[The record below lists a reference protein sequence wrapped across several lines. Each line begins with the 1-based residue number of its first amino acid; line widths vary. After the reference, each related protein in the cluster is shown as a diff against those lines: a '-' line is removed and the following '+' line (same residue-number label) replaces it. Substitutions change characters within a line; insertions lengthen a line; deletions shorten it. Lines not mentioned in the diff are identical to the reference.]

1 MLERSKAVVAA
12 VLVVAALGFAGGCK
26 EPSKADL
33 YEPVRLDGVGP
44 TAHQFKAG
52 NYYISEQLTDISFK
66 KAKEEGVKTV
76 VNLRPDEELPGM
88 DEKKSVESLG
98 LAYVH
103 VPVTDKTLNDK
114 KTEQF
119 IDAMKKAEEPV
130 LVHCA
135 NGNRAAGLWA
145 IFLAMEKDV
154 PGPEA
159 VALAEK
165 AGLRPGPV
173 KEFVED
179 YLKRSGKIQEAPA
192 KSAEPVAGE
201 KPDSLPAPA
210 P

>member
-1 MLERSKAVVAA
+1 MVESWKVLVAA
-12 VLVVAALGFAGGCK
+12 GFVVTALGFAGGCK

-66 KAKEEGVKTV
+66 RAKDAGVKTV
-76 VNLRPDEELPGM
+76 VNLRADEELPGM

-103 VPVTDKTLNDK
+103 VPVTKKTLSDEK
-114 KTEQF
+114 AGQF
-119 IDAMKKAEEPV
+119 INAMKEAEEPV

-135 NGNRAAGLWA
+135 TGNRAAGLWA

-179 YLKRSGKIQEAPA
+179 YLKRSGKIQDAPA
-192 KSAEPVAGE
+192 K
-201 KPDSLPAPA
+201 APA
-210 P
+210 ADAVKD